1 MKKSIFI
8 ILILFL
14 INIFSGSVVY
24 AKHLYLEKEYQAS
37 WCKKF
42 GGQMEY
48 VLPDGA
54 RVDVLTKEYAVEFDF
69 ASKWAESIG
78 QALYYGIVTN
88 KKPAVVL
95 IMENPT
101 KEYKYLQRLKKVAV
115 KHGITVFTMNDLY
128 KL

>member
-1 MKKSIFI
+1 MKK
-8 ILILFL
+8 FL
-14 INIFSGSVVY
+14 IVITTIFFVFSGSIAQ
-24 AKHLYLEKEYQAS
+24 AKHLHLEKEYQVS

-42 GGQMEY
+42 GGEMEY

-54 RVDVLTKEYAVEFDF
+54 RIDVLTKEYAVEFDF
-69 ASKWAESIG
+69 AQKWAESIG

-101 KEYKYLQRLKKVAV
+101 KEYKYLQRLKKVAA
-115 KHGITVFTMNDLY
+115 KHNITVFTMNDLY